1 MIASLTVIV
10 VVIVFSLLTLVDMTP
25 NVAKFALGMA
35 IIVTTFRVIWILD
48 SRVTYLVLFGWDLD
62 KSLTLQHSS
71 WSILHIAPGFS
82 KSKKIGLQEEFS
94 TERDNDESSRRVELA
109 RFSKEKN
116 YYELAGEI
124 TRATR
129 ELQTLQKYLISLEN
143 MKYAVDG
150 CNISQSM
157 VENSTQYKAN
167 DDKESRESGGPVE
180 AVEVVEVHQ
189 NIGDKKDTEENNQI
203 QNFQQ

>member
-1 MIASLTVIV
+1 
-10 VVIVFSLLTLVDMTP
+10 MTP
-25 NVAKFALGMA
+25 IIKQFALGMA

-62 KSLTLQHSS
+62 KSLNLQHSS
-71 WSILHIAPGFS
+71 WSILNITPGYS
-82 KSKKIGLQEEFS
+82 KSKKIGMEEEFS
-94 TERDNDESSRRVELA
+94 TERDVESPSHRVELA

-129 ELQTLQKYLISLEN
+129 ELQILQKYLISLEN

-150 CNISQSM
+150 CNLSQSM
-157 VENSTQYKAN
+157 VETSTQYKAN
-167 DDKESRESGGPVE
+167 DEKESRESGGAP
-180 AVEVVEVHQ
+180 EVVETNEPVEK
-189 NIGDKKDTEENNQI
+189 NEVAEI
-203 QNFQQ
+203 QNFHQ